1 MYRYKIEELKRW
13 KESEERKPLIIT
25 GARQVGKTWLMK
37 EFGKK
42 LLRKMCIY
50 KF

>member
-25 GARQVGKTWLMK
+25 GARQVGKTWSMK
-37 EFGKK
+37 EFGQNHSTKV
-42 LLRKMCIY
+42 LI
-50 KF
+50 